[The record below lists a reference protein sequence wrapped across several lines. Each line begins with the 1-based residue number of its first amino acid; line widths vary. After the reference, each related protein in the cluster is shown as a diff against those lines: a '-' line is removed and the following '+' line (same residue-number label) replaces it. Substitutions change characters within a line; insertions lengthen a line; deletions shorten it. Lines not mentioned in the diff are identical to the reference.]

1 MSAEPGNRPPRVPGP
16 GGRRWNVRL
25 FETAETLEE
34 HLNRQNL
41 RPDQVTSLSI
51 DGDGFFV
58 LVYHIGGPPAESPRP
73 PRPEFV
79 ESRPAPQ
86 PWRRDDGGGDF
97 GGGDDRPPRRPRE
110 DFEDRPPRRPREDF
124 DDRAP
129 RRSGPPSPRPAFN
142 RSDGPPTT
150 RRDLPPRRTPRR

>member
-1 MSAEPGNRPPRVPGP
+1 MSAEPGNRPPRAPGP

-58 LVYHIGGPPAESPRP
+58 LVYHIGGPPAEVARP

-79 ESRPAPQ
+79 ERRPSPQ
-86 PWRRDDGGGDF
+86 PWRRDEGGGDF
-97 GGGDDRPPRRPRE
+97 GGGDDRPPRR
-110 DFEDRPPRRPREDF
+110 DREDF
-124 DDRAP
+124 DDRPP
-129 RRSGPPSPRPAFN
+129 RRAGPPTPRPAFN
-142 RSDGPPTT
+142 RSDGPGGG

>member
-1 MSAEPGNRPPRVPGP
+1 MSAEPGNRPPRAPGP
-16 GGRRWNVRL
+16 GARRWNVRL

-58 LVYHIGGPPAESPRP
+58 LIYHIGGPPAEMSRP
-73 PRPEFV
+73 PRPEFI
-79 ESRPAPQ
+79 ERRPPPQ
-86 PWRRDDGGGDF
+86 PWRRDEGGGDF
-97 GGGDDRPPRRPRE
+97 DGGDDQ
-110 DFEDRPPRRPREDF
+110 PPRRPREDF
-124 DDRAP
+124 DDRPP
-129 RRSGPPSPRPAFN
+129 RRSGPPSPRPAFSSPRPPFN
-142 RSDGPPTT
+142 RSDGPGSG